1 MIPTPTNRGLLRA
14 ALDDQR
20 EQITYIGFVLAAQFA
35 HDAFCT

>member
-1 MIPTPTNRGLLRA
+1 LLRA

-20 EQITYIGFVLAAQFA
+20 EQITYIGFVFPVQCA